1 MTEEQI
7 RLINNTISAIVCYKN
22 GEWSR
27 IELMN
32 HLKNFLELP
41 EDVVEHVNTIIDR
54 WRQSYYGQ
62 P

>member
-7 RLINNTISAIVCYKN
+7 KLMNDTISAIVCYKN

-27 IELMN
+27 IDLMN

-41 EDVVEHVNTIIDR
+41 DDVVEHVNTIIDR
-54 WRQSYYGQ
+54 
-62 P
+62 

>member
-7 RLINNTISAIVCYKN
+7 KLMNDTISAIMCYKN
-22 GEWSR
+22 GERSR
-27 IELMN
+27 IDLIN

-54 WRQSYYGQ
+54 
-62 P
+62 